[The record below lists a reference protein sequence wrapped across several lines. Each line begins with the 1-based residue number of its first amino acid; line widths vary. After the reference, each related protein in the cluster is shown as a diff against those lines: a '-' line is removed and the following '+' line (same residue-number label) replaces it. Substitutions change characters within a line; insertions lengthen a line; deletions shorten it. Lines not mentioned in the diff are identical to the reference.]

1 MKPIYLDYN
10 ATTPIH
16 PEAADAMMPYLRH
29 EFGNPSSS
37 YYYGVQAR
45 KAVENAR
52 SQIANL
58 LGCCVEE
65 VVYTSGGSEAN
76 NLAIKGYVLAHGK
89 RGNHI
94 ITSQIEHPAVLEVCR
109 HLESQGF
116 KTTYLPVDS
125 SAMVSPDDV
134 ERAIRPE
141 TILITVMLA
150 NNEVGTIEPLSR
162 IAALA
167 KAKGVIVHTDAAQAV
182 GKIPVN
188 VQELGV
194 DMLSIAGHKLYA
206 PKGVGALYVRQG
218 IELAKLIHG
227 AAHERGR
234 RAGTENVLEI
244 VGLGK
249 ACEIAAG
256 DCEENRRHLARM
268 RDRLQQGIASRFPS
282 CRVNGH
288 QELRLPNTL
297 SVSFPGLGA
306 HEILSALPDVACS
319 AGAACHSD
327 RVAISHVLQAMRVPE
342 EHAMGTIRLS
352 TGRMTTEEEIDFAVE
367 AIAKAVLQL

>member
-1 MKPIYLDYN
+1 LKPIYLDYN

-16 PEAADAMMPYLRH
+16 PDVADAMMPYLRR

-37 YYYGVQAR
+37 YQYGTESR
-45 KAVENAR
+45 KAVQDAR
-52 SQIANL
+52 ARVADL
-58 LGCCVEE
+58 LGCRPEE
-65 VVYTSGGSEAN
+65 VVFTSGGSESN
-76 NLAIKGYVLAHGK
+76 NFAIKGYALANRR

-109 HLESQGF
+109 YLEWFGYRTS
-116 KTTYLPVDS
+116 YLPVDS
-125 SAMVSPDDV
+125 FGMVSPDDV

-141 TILITVMLA
+141 TILITIMLA
-150 NNEVGTIEPLSR
+150 NNEVGTVEPLSR
-162 IAALA
+162 IAELA
-167 KAKGVIVHTDAAQAV
+167 RAKGIVVHTDAAQAV
-182 GKIPVN
+182 GKIKVR
-188 VQELGV
+188 VQELGA
-194 DMLSIAGHKLYA
+194 DMLSVAGHKLYA

-218 IELAKLIHG
+218 IELVNLIHG
-227 AAHERGR
+227 AAQERGR

-268 RDRLQQGIASRFPS
+268 RDRLQQGIADRVPS
-282 CRVNGH
+282 PRVNGH
-288 QELRLPNTL
+288 PELRLPNTL
-297 SVSFPGLGA
+297 SVSFPGFRA
-306 HEILSALPDVACS
+306 QEILSGLPDMACS

-342 EHAMGTIRLS
+342 ESALGTIRLS
-352 TGRMTTEEEIDFAVE
+352 TGRMTTEEEIDSAVE
-367 AIAKAVLQL
+367 AIANAVCRK

>member
-1 MKPIYLDYN
+1 LKPIYLDYN

-29 EFGNPSSS
+29 EFGNPSNS
-37 YYYGVQAR
+37 YRYGTQAR
-45 KAVENAR
+45 KAVESAR
-52 SQIANL
+52 SRVAGL
-58 LGCCVEE
+58 LGCQVEE
-65 VVYTSGGSEAN
+65 VVFTSGGSESN
-76 NLAIKGYVLAHGK
+76 NLAIKGFTLAHRR

-109 HLESQGF
+109 YLESLGF
-116 KTTYLPVDS
+116 RTTYLPVDS

-141 TILITVMLA
+141 TILITIMLA

-167 KAKGVIVHTDAAQAV
+167 RAKGVIVHTDAAQAV
-182 GKIPVN
+182 GKIPVS

-218 IELAKLIHG
+218 IELESLIHG
-227 AAHERGR
+227 AAQERGR

-249 ACEIAAG
+249 ACEIATR
-256 DCEENRRHLARM
+256 DCEDNCRHLARM
-268 RDRLQQGIASRFPS
+268 RDRLQQGIASRVPS
-282 CRVNGH
+282 SHVNGH
-288 QELRLPNTL
+288 HEQRLPNTL
-297 SVSFPGLGA
+297 SVSFPGRRA
-306 HEILSALPDVACS
+306 QEILAALPDVACS

-327 RVAISHVLQAMRVPE
+327 RVAISHVLEAMKLPE
-342 EHAMGTIRLS
+342 EFALGTIRLS
-352 TGRMTTEEEIDFAVE
+352 TGRMTTEEEIDSAVD
-367 AIAKAVLQL
+367 AIAKAVSPK